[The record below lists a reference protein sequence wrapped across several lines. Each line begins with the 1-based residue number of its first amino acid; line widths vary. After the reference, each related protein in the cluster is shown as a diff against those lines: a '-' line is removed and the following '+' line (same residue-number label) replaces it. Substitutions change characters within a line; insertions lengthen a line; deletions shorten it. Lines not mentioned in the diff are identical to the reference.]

1 MRKITPR
8 AATRGDS
15 KINARAQVMP
25 GINNTIHKILAN
37 LKLAVTVVA
46 YILILKIAQ
55 QKAKNVIHAK
65 RSFIF
70 PKYADQAVSQ
80 SQRETEFTLSATH
93 QEMTLT
99 IFLP

>member
-1 MRKITPR
+1 MRKITPH
-8 AATRGDS
+8 ATTQEDS
-15 KINARAQVMP
+15 KINVRAQVIP
-25 GINNTIHKILAN
+25 GINNTIQKILAN

-46 YILILKIAQ
+46 YILVLKIAQ

-65 RSFIF
+65 TSVIF

-80 SQRETEFTLSATH
+80 SQQESEFTLSATH